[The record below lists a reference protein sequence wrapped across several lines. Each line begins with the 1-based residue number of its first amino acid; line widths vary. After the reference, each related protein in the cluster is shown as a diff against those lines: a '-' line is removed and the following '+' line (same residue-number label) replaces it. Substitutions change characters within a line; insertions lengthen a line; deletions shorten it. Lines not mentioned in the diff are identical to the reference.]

1 MYPPALFFYFHSFIL
16 HYRHSPFDHA
26 VQHNN
31 RRDAL
36 NNHDQGAEAEEEQD
50 QGPLTKTLLV
60 APDDARAAVPV
71 TRLRATALHTAV
83 KVLFAFM
90 VVSFCM

>member
-1 MYPPALFFYFHSFIL
+1 MKKATLTEVAFYLSSNFMYPPVLFFYFHSFIL

-50 QGPLTKTLLV
+50 QGAAYEDLV
-60 APDDARAAVPV
+60 GC
-71 TRLRATALHTAV
+71 TR
-83 KVLFAFM
+83 
-90 VVSFCM
+90 